1 MIMSEG
7 FTFWNFL
14 VDLFT
19 IFIFVMWIWLLIT
32 VYADLFRRHDVSGF
46 GKVIWVIV
54 LLLLPFL
61 GVFVYLLT
69 QGGGMAERQQART
82 IEARDELRKF
92 VGYSTA
98 DELEKLAR
106 LKAEGTITEAEYS
119 RLRARLM

>member
-14 VDLFT
+14 FDLFT
-19 IFIFVMWIWLLIT
+19 IFLFVMWIWILIT
-32 VYADLFRRHDVSGF
+32 IYADLFRRHDVSGF

-61 GVFVYLLT
+61 GAFAYLLT
-69 QGGGMAERQQART
+69 QSGGMAERTQART
-82 IEARDELRKF
+82 MQARDELRKF

-98 DELEKLAR
+98 DELEKLAK
-106 LKAEGTITEAEYS
+106 LKAEGSITEAEYS
-119 RLRARLM
+119 RLRARLL

>member
-32 VYADLFRRHDVSGF
+32 IYADLFRRHDVSGF
-46 GKVIWVIV
+46 GKVVWVVV

-61 GVFVYLLT
+61 GVFAYLLT
-69 QGGGMAERQQART
+69 QGGGMAERAQART
-82 IEARDELRKF
+82 VEAREELRKF

-98 DELEKLAR
+98 DEIEKLAK
-106 LKAEGTITEAEYS
+106 LKADGTITEAEHS
-119 RLRARLM
+119 RLRARVL

>member
-1 MIMSEG
+1 MSEG

-14 VDLFT
+14 LDLFT

-32 VYADLFRRHDVSGF
+32 IYADLFRRHDVSGF

-54 LLLLPFL
+54 LLILPFL

-69 QGGGMAERQQART
+69 QGGGMAERAQART
-82 IEARDELRKF
+82 AQAREELRKF
-92 VGYSTA
+92 VGHSTA
-98 DELEKLAR
+98 DELAKLAK
-106 LKAEGTITEAEYS
+106 LKADGTITEAEYS

>member
-1 MIMSEG
+1 MSEG

-14 VDLFT
+14 LDLFT

-32 VYADLFRRHDVSGF
+32 IYADLFRRHDVSGF

-61 GVFVYLLT
+61 GVFISLLT
-69 QGGGMAERQQART
+69 QGGGMAERNQART
-82 IEARDELRKF
+82 MEAREELRKF
-92 VGYSTA
+92 VGYSVA
-98 DELEKLAR
+98 DEIEKLGK

-119 RLRARLM
+119 RLRARLL

>member
-1 MIMSEG
+1 MSEG

-14 VDLFT
+14 LDLFT

-32 VYADLFRRHDVSGF
+32 IYADLFRRHDVSGF

-61 GVFVYLLT
+61 GVFIYLLT
-69 QGGGMAERQQART
+69 QGGGMAERNQART
-82 IEARDELRKF
+82 MEAREELRKF
-92 VGYSTA
+92 VGYSVA
-98 DELEKLAR
+98 DEIEKLGK

-119 RLRARLM
+119 RLRARLL

>member
-14 VDLFT
+14 LDLLT
-19 IFIFVMWIWLLIT
+19 IFMFVMWIWLLIT
-32 VYADLFRRHDVSGF
+32 IYADLFRRHDVSGF

-61 GVFVYLLT
+61 GVFAYLLT
-69 QGGGMAERQQART
+69 QGGGMAERAQART
-82 IEARDELRKF
+82 MEAREELRKF
-92 VGYSTA
+92 VGHSTA
-98 DELEKLAR
+98 DELSKLAK

-119 RLRARLM
+119 RLRARVL